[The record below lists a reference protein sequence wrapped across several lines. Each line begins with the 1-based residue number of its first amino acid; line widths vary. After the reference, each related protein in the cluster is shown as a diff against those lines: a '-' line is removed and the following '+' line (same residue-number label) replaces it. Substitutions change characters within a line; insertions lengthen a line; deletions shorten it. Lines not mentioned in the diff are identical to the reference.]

1 MKLPNAESAIVDIAK
16 LRDYCLSS
24 RHPRGK
30 HKARVFAEA
39 LGLGEADAVVL
50 QIALQKVAIHE
61 EATMTDADEYG
72 QRFVL
77 DFDMT
82 TKAGTARIRSA
93 WIVRTG
99 ESMPR
104 LITCYVL

>member
-1 MKLPNAESAIVDIAK
+1 VKLPNADRALVDIGK

-24 RHPRGK
+24 SHPRGK

-39 LGLGEADAVVL
+39 LGLGEADAEVL
-50 QIALQKVAIHE
+50 QAALQQAAITE
-61 EATMTDADEYG
+61 EATATDADEYG

-93 WIVRTG
+93 WMIRTG
-99 ESMPR
+99 ESFPR
-104 LITCYVL
+104 LVTLYVL